1 VVLAFYGAW
10 REAEVA
16 GIGGAA
22 VVNGVLN
29 GAIIEVK
36 GGNKMRSSKGGL

>member
-1 VVLAFYGAW
+1 V
-10 REAEVA
+10 EVG

-29 GAIIEVK
+29 GAIAGVKGGGRRKCGRVK
-36 GGNKMRSSKGGL
+36 GGN